1 MIAGVA
7 LMVKGS
13 HNEAMTA
20 FILFIAIVLAIG
32 LLSLRYGVD
41 SRTDQRQL

>member
-20 FILFIAIVLAIG
+20 FILFVGIALAVG

-41 SRTDQRQL
+41 SRRDGRQL

>member
-7 LMVKGS
+7 LMVKAS
-13 HNEAMTA
+13 QNEAMTA
-20 FILFIAIVLAIG
+20 FVLFIAIVLAIG

>member
-7 LMVKGS
+7 LMEKS
-13 HNEAMTA
+13 NQNEAMTA
-20 FILFIAIVLAIG
+20 FIFFVGIVLAVG
-32 LLSLRYGVD
+32 FLALRYGVD

>member
-20 FILFIAIVLAIG
+20 FALFIGITLVVGILT
-32 LLSLRYGVD
+32 LRYGVD
-41 SRTDQRQL
+41 SRRDERQL